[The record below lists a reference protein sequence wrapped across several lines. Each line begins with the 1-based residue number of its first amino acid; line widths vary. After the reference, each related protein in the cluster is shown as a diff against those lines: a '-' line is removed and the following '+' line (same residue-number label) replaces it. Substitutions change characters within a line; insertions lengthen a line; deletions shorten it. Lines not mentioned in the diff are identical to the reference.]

1 LFTFFKKNKKMKN
14 FTVQKIATLILFVLG
29 MTVGFSFTKAA
40 DKPNIIFILA
50 DDLGIG
56 DVGCYGQ
63 TKIQTPNI
71 DRLARE
77 GIRFMQGYSGTS
89 VCAPS
94 RSSLMTGLH
103 CGHCPIRGNRRIG
116 QEGQKPLPEGTLTI
130 AKLLKTNGYSTLC
143 AGKWGMGMFDTTG
156 SPLKMGFDNFYGFNC
171 QTHAHNYFPEYLYE
185 NDKRIDLDGKTYAPD
200 LIIRYSL
207 QWIRNNKDNPFFF
220 FFSTTLPHGKYEID
234 DLGIYKNQTGWTE
247 HEKTYAAMCT
257 RLDTQIGMILK
268 LLEELNLDENTIIF
282 FAGDNGPALSP
293 DSETFKFFNSG
304 NGFRGYKR
312 GLYEGGIRQAF
323 LARWAKHF
331 HAGKIEET
339 PIAFWDMLPT
349 LAEIS
354 GTLIPD
360 ETPLDGISLLP
371 LLLEDKKPDRDTFY
385 WELHEGKV
393 PIQAIRW
400 KDWKFVRNGIKKPIE
415 LYDLKTDPE
424 ESKNLAEEQN
434 DLIQIGEKMFQTMRT
449 NSPDWQLE
457 K

>member
-1 LFTFFKKNKKMKN
+1 MKN
-14 FTVQKIATLILFVLG
+14 FPVHKFITILLFLFG
-29 MTVGFSFTKAA
+29 MICCFSFTEAA

-50 DDLGIG
+50 DDIGIG

-63 TKIQTPNI
+63 KKIQTPNI

-77 GIRFMQGYSGTS
+77 GIRFTQGYSGTS

-116 QEGQKPLPEGTLTI
+116 KEGQKPLPEGTLTI
-130 AKLLKTNGYSTLC
+130 AKLLKTQGYRTLC
-143 AGKWGMGMFDTTG
+143 SGKWGMGMFHTTG
-156 SPLKMGFDNFYGFNC
+156 SPLNMGFDNFYGFNC
-171 QTHAHNYFPEYLYE
+171 QAHAHNYFPEYLYE
-185 NDKRIDLDGKTYAPD
+185 NDKQIKLDGKTYAPD
-200 LIIRYSL
+200 LIIQYSL

-234 DLGIYKNQTGWTE
+234 DLGIYKDQTGWTE
-247 HEKTYAAMCT
+247 HEKTYAAMCS

-282 FAGDNGPALSP
+282 FAGDNGSALEQN
-293 DSETFKFFNSG
+293 SETFNFFNSG
-304 NGFRGYKR
+304 NGFRGHKR
-312 GLYEGGIRQAF
+312 ELYEGGIRQAF
-323 LARWAKHF
+323 LARWPKHIGS
-331 HAGKIEET
+331 GKIEET
-339 PIAFWDMLPT
+339 PVAFWDILPT

-354 GTLIPD
+354 GTTIPNG
-360 ETPLDGISLLP
+360 TSLDGVSLLS
-371 LLLEDKKPDRDTFY
+371 LLLEGQKPDRDTFY

-393 PIQAIRW
+393 PIQATRW

-415 LYDLKTDPE
+415 LYDLKTDPK
-424 ESKNLAEEQN
+424 ESQNLATEQGN
-434 DLIQIGEKMFQTMRT
+434 IIQVGEKLFQSLRID
-449 NSPDWQLE
+449 SPDWPLE